1 MSTNVSSVTHYR
13 DVTLFRWHVRWE
25 NRLQRVTVS
34 YKVQWGNQFSP
45 LFSPSPLKAYQRKA
59 VFCLRVKFSPPL
71 WVGSRKSPFSPLT
84 NSPLFCQTSSRLIN
98 MQQGDFSPLVFL
110 SLSKGYLIKCES
122 AECNKGA
129 APQSS
134 FISIR
139 EASRLSH

>member
-1 MSTNVSSVTHYR
+1 MCHLSRITETWHNLDAVWGARTMCTGWQCLTGSSEVT
-13 DVTLFRWHVRWE
+13 
-25 NRLQRVTVS
+25 S
-34 YKVQWGNQFSP
+34 PSFSP
-45 LFSPSPLKAYQRKA
+45 LFSPSALKAHPRKA

-71 WVGSRKSPFSPLT
+71 WVGWRKSLFSPLT
-84 NSPLFCQTSSRLIN
+84 NSPLFCQASSGLIN

-122 AECNKGA
+122 AECNKGT